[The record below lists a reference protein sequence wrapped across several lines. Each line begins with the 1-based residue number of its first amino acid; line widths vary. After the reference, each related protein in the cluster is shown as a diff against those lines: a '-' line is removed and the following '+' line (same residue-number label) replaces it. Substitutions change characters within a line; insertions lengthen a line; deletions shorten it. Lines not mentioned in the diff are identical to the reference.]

1 MTQDAILPPGQ
12 TPAEN
17 GILLNCCDSGIIE
30 EGDYFITITTPP
42 GEDQT
47 GIYRR
52 PKMGDKG
59 GKKDKE
65 KIKKQ
70 ADKKH
75 DDKDKAAKE
84 KQPKQKP

>member
-1 MTQDAILPPGQ
+1 LSAY
-12 TPAEN
+12 N
-17 GILLNCCDSGIIE
+17 SVIIE
-30 EGDYFITITTPP
+30 EGDYFITITTPT
-42 GEDQT
+42 GEDHT

-65 KIKKQ
+65 KVKKQ

-84 KQPKQKP
+84 KQPKQKPKP